1 LPTHDLTVEAVPVG
15 DLHTYYRNPRR
26 GNTTVI
32 AQSLKAHGQYKA
44 ITVNRGTHTGRED
57 EVLAGNHTLM
67 AARDLGWETIDVS
80 YVDVDDDE
88 AARIVA
94 IDNRSSD
101 LAENDDRLLLELL
114 ATLPDLDGT
123 GYDPG
128 DVEALE
134 KLLGAPPE
142 DTPPDEFPPFDEGI
156 KTEFQCPK
164 CSYEWSGKPK

>member
-15 DLHTYYRNPRR
+15 ELHTYYRNPRR

-57 EVLAGNHTLM
+57 EVLAGNHTLI
-67 AARDLGWETIDVS
+67 AARDLGWDTIDVS
-80 YVDVDDDE
+80 YVDVDEDE

-101 LAENDDRLLLELL
+101 LAENDDRLLMTGLDHRIHSPGE
-114 ATLPDLDGT
+114 TLPRIWDRHGRT
-123 GYDPG
+123 HHCHMREP
-128 DVEALE
+128 AR
-134 KLLGAPPE
+134 A
-142 DTPPDEFPPFDEGI
+142 
-156 KTEFQCPK
+156 
-164 CSYEWSGKPK
+164 